1 MEKGKMLIDFTGNE
15 DESHRRYVVSALGDN
30 RVTAASKVNPTKT
43 DETDNK
49 FFEESYKYNDAIKY
63 LRSISNK

>member
-30 RVTAASKVNPTKT
+30 RVTAASKVDPTGT

-49 FFEESYKYNDAIKY
+49 TFGRQYKLNEVLKY
-63 LRSISNK
+63 GRAFGG